1 MRDRI
6 RAYELSE
13 QCYYKI
19 AWAALA
25 AHAIIVLTGSA
36 VRLTGSGLGCPTW
49 PSCYKNGR
57 PIAELDTHAVI
68 EFTNRSL
75 TTVVTAA
82 SLAALV
88 GVYLLRPER
97 PDLKKLAYVPSVGVA
112 AQIVLGGITV
122 RTHLSPGT
130 VMAHFMVSM
139 LILVGTLALVWRV
152 KHPEGSRPR
161 SEDRLL
167 VWSTRALAVLG
178 GIVIFAGTAATA
190 SGPHAG
196 GSGTGDLVHRLYF
209 KGKDTLDWT
218 IHQHGAL
225 AALLG
230 IATLAVWYLARRRD
244 ADESLR
250 EALTVAALGLGAQ
263 GVLGGVQ
270 YNLELPSEL
279 VWIHVAVATGTWMAI
294 LWATVAAGRLVPV
307 AHRAS
312 STPRPDA
319 PASAATPTVPT
330 PSR

>member
-1 MRDRI
+1 MRAMRE
-6 RAYELSE
+6 RLRTYELSE
-13 QCYYKI
+13 DRYYVV
-19 AWAALA
+19 AWLALA

-49 PSCYKNGR
+49 PNCYKNGR
-57 PIAELDTHAVI
+57 VVAELDTHAVI

-75 TTVVTAA
+75 TGVVSAA
-82 SLAALV
+82 SIAAAA
-88 GVYLLRPER
+88 GIYFLRPAR
-97 PDLKKLAYVPSVGVA
+97 PDLKRLAYIPILGVA

-139 LILVGTLALVWRV
+139 LILVGTVGLVWRV
-152 KHPEGSRPR
+152 THPVGERPR

-178 GIVIFAGTAATA
+178 GFVIFAGTAATA
-190 SGPHAG
+190 AGPHAG

-230 IATLAVWYLARRRD
+230 IGTLVVWYLARRRD
-244 ADESLR
+244 ASESLR

-270 YNLELPSEL
+270 YNLELPAEL
-279 VWIHVAVATGTWMAI
+279 VWIHVALATGTWLAI

-307 AHRAS
+307 ALRAS
-312 STPRPDA
+312 SPRRPDA
-319 PASAATPTVPT
+319 PASAAT
-330 PSR
+330 R

>member
-1 MRDRI
+1 MRERI
-6 RAYELSE
+6 RNFELSE
-13 QCYYKI
+13 DRYYVV
-19 AWAALA
+19 AWLALA
-25 AHAIIVLTGSA
+25 THAIIVLTGSA

-49 PSCYKNGR
+49 PNCYKNGR
-57 PIAELDTHAVI
+57 VVAELDTHAVI

-75 TTVVTAA
+75 TTVVSAA

-88 GVYLLRPER
+88 GVFYLKPER
-97 PDLKKLAYVPSVGVA
+97 RDLRTLAFIPILGVA
-112 AQIVLGGITV
+112 AQVVLGGITV

-139 LILVGTLALVWRV
+139 LILVGTVALVWRV
-152 KHPEGSRPR
+152 RHPVGARPR

-178 GIVIFAGTAATA
+178 GVVIFAGTAATA

-230 IATLAVWYLARRRD
+230 IGTLVVWYLARRRD

-250 EALTVAALGLGAQ
+250 EALTVSALGLGAQ

-270 YNLELPSEL
+270 YNLELPAEL
-279 VWIHVAVATGTWMAI
+279 VWIHVALATGTWLAI
-294 LWATVAAGRLVPV
+294 VWAAVAAGRLVP
-307 AHRAS
+307 AGARAGA
-312 STPRPDA
+312 TERPLPDA
-319 PASAATPTVPT
+319 HASAAT
-330 PSR
+330 R